1 MITTSLAII
10 TRPPMVGITT
20 TPKLPFLLIW
30 LSYTKTSV
38 RAFALLLSF
47 RSLSCSPP
55 LGTRPHTAPQSG
67 RPRNVGILA
76 ETQTNLNGKLQLD
89 KDEYLEMYDALVR
102 VVEQRMVRCFER
114 FLRRKGFAFLP
125 THLLTYVPGCACA
138 GPSKVQ

>member
-1 MITTSLAII
+1 MISTSLAII

-20 TPKLPFLLIW
+20 TSKLPFLLIW
-30 LSYTKTSV
+30 LSYTKTFV
-38 RAFALLLSF
+38 RAFALLLPF

-55 LGTRPHTAPQSG
+55 SDTAPHGPSKW
-67 RPRNVGILA
+67 PTSNVGILA

-114 FLRRKGFAFLP
+114 FLRRQGFAFLP
-125 THLLTYVPGCACA
+125 THFLTYVPGCACA